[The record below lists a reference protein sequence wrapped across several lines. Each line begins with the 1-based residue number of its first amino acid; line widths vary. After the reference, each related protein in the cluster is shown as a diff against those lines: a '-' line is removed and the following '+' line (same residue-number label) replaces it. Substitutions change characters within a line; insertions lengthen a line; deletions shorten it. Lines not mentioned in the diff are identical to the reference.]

1 MIYEEN
7 GGIEEDRLVNVGYG
21 YIVDLKFM
29 IRYMIN
35 DPGFDPVPVQ
45 DPSKVVT
52 DLIKDMPT
60 TK

>member
-35 DPGFDPVPVQ
+35 DPGFDIVPVQ

-52 DLIKDMPT
+52 DPIKDEPT
-60 TK
+60 TN